1 MMSYETQYSTLYRLE
16 DEYTLK
22 QASVE
27 GEDEYL
33 IMERS
38 AEDVLEC
45 ERDALQVKFA
55 EVEGYLED
63 DQDE

>member
-1 MMSYETQYSTLYRLE
+1 MSYETQYSTLYRLE

-22 QASVE
+22 QASIE
-27 GEDEYL
+27 GEDEYI

-45 ERDALQVKFA
+45 ERDTVQVMFS
-55 EVEGYLED
+55 EVQGYLEE